1 MDKQE
6 KELREQLT
14 GQAFD
19 AQCAPSDVLEQR
31 KQQAR
36 QYAGME
42 NAIAVLSD
50 FHNEVSFIFSGDFG
64 QVAGLS
70 TPEMIVDSA
79 FEEAIFSLIPQEELL
94 DRHMLEL
101 RFFQHQKMQHVS
113 QRRHYNTVNLL
124 HFLTTSGRIPVLHR
138 TYYLDSYPDGSI
150 WLSLCLY
157 TPFVEL
163 QGTAL
168 CGIVNNQT
176 GETILDET
184 YEQIDRQLLSPRETD
199 VLRLLAKGKSSKQI
213 ADALCISVNTVYRHR
228 QNILSALQVC
238 NTAAAVELAM
248 RSHILS

>member
-6 KELREQLT
+6 KELRERLT

-19 AQCAPSDVLEQR
+19 TRCAPPGVLEQR

-113 QRRHYNTVNLL
+113 QRRHYNTVNLI

-157 TPFVEL
+157 TP
-163 QGTAL
+163 L
-168 CGIVNNQT
+168 CRTSRDRTLRNR
-176 GETILDET
+176 
-184 YEQIDRQLLSPRETD
+184 EQPDGRDHPRRDLRTD
-199 VLRLLAKGKSSKQI
+199 
-213 ADALCISVNTVYRHR
+213 
-228 QNILSALQVC
+228 
-238 NTAAAVELAM
+238 
-248 RSHILS
+248 